1 MDALTHLLAGACI
14 ARAGLNRKTALA
26 TLTVILAAE
35 APDLDV
41 IARLGGPAGGFV
53 HNRGFTHSFV
63 GVALVSA
70 AVVCFIYLICRF
82 GGRQDKAVHSPPRW
96 WLLFGLSYL
105 AGLSHI
111 LFDFTD
117 SYGVRPYWPFSD
129 RWYAW
134 DIVYLADPVVTLL
147 LLGGLLLSVLVA
159 LMNEE
164 LGRASKTS
172 RGRLPA
178 AIALVCVVAVWG
190 IRDYEH
196 RRALHTLEA
205 QSYEGA
211 GPVGVS
217 AFPVWWNPYLWTG
230 MVETARFVKAIRV
243 DSRRQDVD
251 PQVEEQVRYKPEETP
266 VTLAAKSS
274 SLGRAYMNWSRFP
287 IPETE
292 PLESGRR
299 GYVVRFKD
307 LRFELAARREDYSP
321 WAVVRLNQD
330 LSVADMRFSDTQY

>member
-1 MDALTHLLAGACI
+1 MDAVTHLLAGACV
-14 ARAGLNRKTALA
+14 ARASLNRTTALA
-26 TLTVILAAE
+26 TLTIILAAE

-41 IARLGGPAGGFV
+41 LARLGGPVAGFV

-70 AVVCFIYLICRF
+70 AVVCFLYLIWRV
-82 GGRQDKAVHSPPRW
+82 GGRQGKALHSTPRW

-117 SYGVRPYWPFSD
+117 NYGVRPYWPVSD

-147 LLGGLLLSVLVA
+147 LLGGLLLSVLAA

-164 LGRASKTS
+164 FGRASKNS
-172 RGRLPA
+172 HGRLAA
-178 AIALVCVVAVWG
+178 AIALICVVAVWG
-190 IRDYEH
+190 TRDYEH

-205 QSYEGA
+205 QQYDGA
-211 GPVGVS
+211 PPVRVS
-217 AFPVWWNPYLWTG
+217 AFPLWWNPYLWTG
-230 MVETARFVKAIRV
+230 MVETAKSVKAIRV
-243 DSRRQDVD
+243 DSRSQNVD
-251 PQVEEQVRYKPEETP
+251 LQIEEQVRYNPEETP
-266 VTLAAKSS
+266 ATLAAQSS
-274 SLGRAYMNWSRFP
+274 SLGRAYMNWARFP
-287 IPETE
+287 MTETE

-307 LRFELAARREDYSP
+307 MRFELAGRREDYSP
-321 WAVVRLNQD
+321 WAIVRLNQY
-330 LSVADMRFSDTQY
+330 LSVADLSFGNAQY